1 MGVESHKSSD
11 ARGVQLFTNNGMGS
25 QVEHGIQ
32 LTGADGSAVQMP
44 TIYTV
49 QTWIVPETADIIV
62 ANTNG
67 CHIYFIEATVATDD
81 QTTIKEHVS
90 QHPANSQYV
99 DLMGRKVVQP
109 SKGIY
114 VRNGRKIVV
123 R

>member
-1 MGVESHKSSD
+1 M
-11 ARGVQLFTNNGMGS
+11 A
-25 QVEHGIQ
+25 
-32 LTGADGSAVQMP
+32 TGGWAQAQSPHLP

-81 QTTIKEHVS
+81 QTAIKEHVS

-99 DLMGRKVVQP
+99 DLMGRKVVHP